1 MKLRPAFVAELAVN
15 LLLPWVAYRLA
26 EPYWGEV
33 GGLVASAAPPLAWS
47 MVELVRFRRVDALS
61 AVILLG
67 IVLSLLAVA
76 FGGGPRVLLMRE
88 SLASGAIGAAFL
100 ISLLAKRPLVFYLTR
115 ATVARETREGV
126 ARLEQLWNENARF
139 VAAMRLLTFIWGL
152 GLCLDSALRTY
163 LAATWPIERFL
174 VVSPI
179 IGYGVFGALMA
190 WTFWYR
196 TRMRRI
202 HGTHGLLGDAHA
214 TASANTSTLSVD

>member
-26 EPYWGEV
+26 QPYWGEI
-33 GGLVASAAPPLAWS
+33 GGLIASAIPPLAWS
-47 MVELVRFRRVDALS
+47 AVELVRFRRIDALS

-67 IVLSLLAVA
+67 IVLSLAAMA
-76 FGGGPRVLLMRE
+76 FGGGTRALLMRE
-88 SLASGAIGAAFL
+88 SLASGAIGVAFL
-100 ISLLAKRPLVFYLTR
+100 GSLFARRPLVFYLTR

-126 ARLEQLWNENARF
+126 ARLELLWSENRSF
-139 VAAMRLLTFIWGL
+139 GAAMRLLTLVWGA
-152 GLCLDSALRTY
+152 GLCADAALRTY

-179 IGYGVFGALMA
+179 LGYVVFGLLLA

-202 HGTHGLLGDAHA
+202 RGTHGLLGDA
-214 TASANTSTLSVD
+214 SSLSVD

>member
-26 EPYWGEV
+26 HPHYGEV
-33 GGLVASAAPPLAWS
+33 GGLIASAIPPVAWS
-47 MVELVRFRRVDALS
+47 IVELVRFRRVDALS
-61 AVILLG
+61 AIVLLG
-67 IVLSLLAVA
+67 IALSIGAMA

-88 SLASGAIGAAFL
+88 CLASGAIGVAFL
-100 ISLLAKRPLVFYLTR
+100 ATLFARRPLVFYLAR
-115 ATVARETREGV
+115 ATVARETPEGV
-126 ARLEQLWNENARF
+126 ARFEMLWNERREFAS
-139 VAAMRLLTFIWGL
+139 AMRMLTAVWGI
-152 GLCLDSALRTY
+152 GLTADAALRAW

-179 IGYGVFGALMA
+179 LGYSVFGGLLA

-202 HGTHGLLGDAHA
+202 RGTNGLLGDP
-214 TASANTSTLSVD
+214 TT